1 MDDLGLCTACL
12 PEVSQAN
19 SSAPVAADEVRQ
31 ALVDVI
37 GAERYNTFFGP
48 EVEFSAGENCTL
60 EVRTPTL
67 LERNFLR
74 DRFSADLAGVFRR
87 LTHNAGRVVFR
98 ASDEQAAPAKKPP
111 TRTRAA
117 MRTRPVRG
125 ESPID
130 QRRLDWDTRGAT
142 AAAECLGDFLTGSSN
157 LAAVRVAEQIISRRP
172 IGSPIVF
179 WGPTGVGKSHLLR
192 AIRAAARQR
201 DRRLRVLAL
210 NAEQFTTGFVEA
222 LQGRGLPSFRQKH
235 RGVELLLLDDLQF
248 FLGKKKTAEE
258 FQYTLDH
265 LTEAGAVVVCTS
277 DRPLAELAGL
287 GDELLS
293 RLRAGLPVEV
303 SAPEGALRRALT
315 MRIAAERGLEL
326 TAAASDALA
335 STITGGARE
344 ITGAIN
350 RLQTHAE
357 FLGGVCDEMAV
368 LAVVEEINRTSAPN
382 VQLADV
388 EQAVCEVYG
397 VAAAELKGTTRKKAA
412 AEPRMLAMWLARKHT
427 RAAWSEIG
435 AHFGRRSHSTV
446 IAAHH
451 RVEELIAA
459 GPSGQLAHAIRRVE
473 QVLRKA

>member
-1 MDDLGLCTACL
+1 MDDLGLLTACT
-12 PEVSQAN
+12 EAQH
-19 SSAPVAADEVRQ
+19 APVAAEVVRQ

-37 GAERYNTFFGP
+37 GAERYGMFFGP
-48 EVEFSAGENCTL
+48 EVEFNSSDGSTL

-67 LERNFLR
+67 LERNLLR
-74 DRFSADLAGVFRR
+74 DRFGAELAVVFRR
-87 LTHNAGRVVFR
+87 LTHEAGRVVFR
-98 ASDEQAAPAKKPP
+98 ASDEQLAPAKKAPV
-111 TRTRAA
+111 RARSA
-117 MRTRPVRG
+117 LRSKPVRG
-125 ESPID
+125 ETPID
-130 QRRLDWDTRGAT
+130 QRRLDWDTRS
-142 AAAECLGDFLTGSSN
+142 AAAPTSSLADFLTGTSN

-172 IGSPIVF
+172 TGSPVVF

-192 AIRAAARQR
+192 AIRNAARQR

-210 NAEQFTTGFVEA
+210 TGEQFTTGFVEA

-235 RGVELLLLDDLQF
+235 RGVELLLVDDLQF

-265 LTEAGAVVVCTS
+265 LTEAGAVVVCTC

-293 RLRAGLPVEV
+293 RLRAGLAVEI
-303 SAPEGALRRALT
+303 SSPEGALRRALT

-357 FLGGVCDEMAV
+357 ILGAACDETTV
-368 LAVVEEINRTSAPN
+368 LAAVEEINRTSAPN

-397 VAAAELKGTTRKKAA
+397 VAATELKGTTRKKAA

-451 RVEELIAA
+451 RVEELIAT
-459 GPSGQLAHAIRRVE
+459 GPSGQLVHSIRRVE

>member
-1 MDDLGLCTACL
+1 M
-12 PEVSQAN
+12 
-19 SSAPVAADEVRQ
+19 
-31 ALVDVI
+31 
-37 GAERYNTFFGP
+37 
-48 EVEFSAGENCTL
+48 
-60 EVRTPTL
+60 
-67 LERNFLR
+67 
-74 DRFSADLAGVFRR
+74 
-87 LTHNAGRVVFR
+87 
-98 ASDEQAAPAKKPP
+98 
-111 TRTRAA
+111 
-117 MRTRPVRG
+117 
-125 ESPID
+125 
-130 QRRLDWDTRGAT
+130 
-142 AAAECLGDFLTGSSN
+142 
-157 LAAVRVAEQIISRRP
+157 RVAEQIISRRP
-172 IGSPIVF
+172 TGSPVVF

-248 FLGKKKTAEE
+248 FLAKKKTAEE

-293 RLRAGLPVEV
+293 RLRAGLAVEI
-303 SAPEGALRRALT
+303 SSPEGALRRSLT
-315 MRIAAERGLEL
+315 TRIATERGLQL

-357 FLGGVCDEMAV
+357 FLGGACDETAV
-368 LAVVEEINRTSAPN
+368 LAAVDEINRTSAPN

-397 VAAAELKGTTRKKAA
+397 VAATELKGSTRRKAA

-451 RVEELIAA
+451 RVEDLIAA